1 MTIAVST
8 IYPAE
13 QKAQVDNT
21 MPLASIDEIAIALS
35 KTPTLIS
42 FPTDTVPALAA
53 HPQQASLIYEAK
65 HRAADKPLILM
76 GASLTDLL
84 PYIANADE
92 AEDIWQATAQKH
104 WPGQLTLVL
113 SASNLVPPGLNP
125 LETGTI
131 GIRVPDHPVALA
143 LLSRTGPLATTSAN
157 LSGQPPLIAADDIAR
172 IFPTALILP
181 TDANSRGEAPS
192 KQPSTVAKWTK
203 NGWQILRQGKVHL

>member
-1 MTIAVST
+1 MVAIST

-13 QKAQVDNT
+13 QKAQIDNT

-53 HPQQASLIYEAK
+53 HPQQASLIYKAK

-76 GASLTDLL
+76 GTSLTDLL
-84 PYIANADE
+84 PYVDRTDE
-92 AEDIWQATAQKH
+92 TQDIWQTAAQKH

-113 SASNLVPPGLNP
+113 PASPLVPLDLNP
-125 LETGTI
+125 LATGTI
-131 GIRVPDHPVALA
+131 GIRVPDHPTALA

-157 LSGQPPLIAADDIAR
+157 LSGQPPLTAADDIAR
-172 IFPTALILP
+172 TFPTALILP
-181 TDANSRGEAPS
+181 AESSLHGEVPS
-192 KQPSTVAKWTK
+192 GQPSTVAKWT
-203 NGWQILRQGKVHL
+203 NDGWQILRQGKVRL